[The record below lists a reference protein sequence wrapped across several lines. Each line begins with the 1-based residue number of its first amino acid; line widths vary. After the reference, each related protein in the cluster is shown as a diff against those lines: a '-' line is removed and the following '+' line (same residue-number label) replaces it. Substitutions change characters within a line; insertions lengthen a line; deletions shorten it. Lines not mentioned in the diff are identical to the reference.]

1 MLKYRI
7 VYGLVLTASLIFYLF
22 YTAYL
27 SFFTLIAVLLLP
39 ALSLIFTLLAAAKT
53 GVRFAVKNPCAGK
66 EDAVTLAIVFQNRS
80 VIPIAQAWLRFSCT
94 NALSGETKRE
104 AFFITINS
112 GAEQTAEYELKSQYC
127 GKLTIQLEQIKFY
140 DYFGIFTIRRRFG
153 TATEVFVLPESYP
166 LDTGIDTSVNYDA
179 ESTAFSK
186 EKPGSDSSELFDIR
200 PYREGDQLRNIHWK
214 LSSKLDELM
223 VKEFSLPMDDSVL
236 LLTELMARD
245 METLDTVL
253 EVMVSLCNYLL
264 ENRIHQRVE
273 WYNAISGSFEKAE
286 IKTLDAMAEL
296 MNAMLSARRYSN
308 QPYALLS
315 GSKLSS
321 HEGEFPHTIYI
332 TGQLSEALVAF
343 CDRSNGNRTTV
354 ICCGTMEEA
363 ENRTADLLESANISV
378 VTISPNRIPE
388 GLSGLML

>member
-7 VYGLVLTASLIFYLF
+7 VYGLVLAASLIFYLF

-39 ALSLIFTLLAAAKT
+39 ALSLIFTLLSAAKT
-53 GVRFAVKNPCAGK
+53 GVRFEVKNPCAGK
-66 EDAVTLAIVFQNRS
+66 EEVVTLDIIFQNRS
-80 VIPIAQAWLRFSCT
+80 VFPIAQAWLLFSCT
-94 NALSGETKRE
+94 NALSGETMRE
-104 AFFITINS
+104 AFYIAINS

-140 DYFGIFTIRRRFG
+140 DHFGIFRIKRRFG
-153 TATEVFVLPESYP
+153 TATEVFVLPKSYP
-166 LDTGIDTSVNYDA
+166 LDTGIDTTVNYDE
-179 ESTAFSK
+179 ESTTFSK

-200 PYREGDQLRNIHWK
+200 PYREGDPLRSIHWK

-253 EVMVSLCNYLL
+253 EAMVSLCNYLL
-264 ENRIHQRVE
+264 ENRINYRVE
-273 WYNAISGSFEKAE
+273 WYNAVSSSFEKAE
-286 IKTLDAMAEL
+286 IKTVDTMAEL
-296 MNAMLSARRYSN
+296 INAMLSSRRYSDE
-308 QPYALLS
+308 PYALS
-315 GSKLSS
+315 GRLTPR
-321 HEGEFPHTIYI
+321 EGEFPHAIYI
-332 TGQLSEALVAF
+332 TGQLTERLTAF
-343 CDRSNGNRTTV
+343 GDRPNGDKTTV
-354 ICCGTMEEA
+354 VCCGAMDETEKGIA
-363 ENRTADLLESANISV
+363 TSLESANVPV
-378 VTISPNRIPE
+378 VTILPNRIQE